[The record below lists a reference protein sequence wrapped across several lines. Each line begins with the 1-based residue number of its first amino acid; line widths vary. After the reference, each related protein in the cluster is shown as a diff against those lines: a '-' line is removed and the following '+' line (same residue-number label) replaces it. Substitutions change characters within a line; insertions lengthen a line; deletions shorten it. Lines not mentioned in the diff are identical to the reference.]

1 MSAPILTLSPD
12 HLVQENLL
20 VYRDEIAAELPIA
33 PSALF
38 DPQVVRG
45 GLVAG
50 EEHVDRSP
58 LESLHCPLYGGR
70 FGVLEVGDQMHIPPA
85 SLYKDHV
92 VEGAP
97 VVQDRGV
104 RLCVFG
110 HGLDDLAPPVV
121 LTTVHLPISLPH
133 AQERKN
139 HHRYRERRHD
149 HRPGQRRDRKSTRLN
164 SSHANIS
171 YAVFCLK
178 K

>member
-1 MSAPILTLSPD
+1 MSTPILTLSPD

-20 VYRDEIAAELPIA
+20 VYRDEIAAELPRA

-58 LESLHCPLYGGR
+58 LEGPHCPLYGGR
-70 FGVLEVGDQMHIPPA
+70 LGVFEVGDQAHVPPTA
-85 SLYKDHV
+85 LYEDHV

-97 VVQDRGV
+97 VVQYRGV
-104 RLCVFG
+104 RLDVFG

-121 LTTVHLPISLPH
+121 LAT
-133 AQERKN
+133 
-139 HHRYRERRHD
+139 
-149 HRPGQRRDRKSTRLN
+149 
-164 SSHANIS
+164 
-171 YAVFCLK
+171 
-178 K
+178 